1 MYGNII
7 NEAFGKV
14 TAKSLN
20 VFITQIK
27 CNAYA
32 VLQISMKRLSLI
44 FGCKKGCKSRN
55 YLIYTLYC
63 GERGI
68 RTPGGLTLNG
78 FQDRRNRPLCH
89 LSENPSGFS
98 RTIFCISS
106 AERTRFEL
114 VVENNP
120 YDSLANCWFQPLTH
134 LSSGSLLRVQ
144 RYIRYFSL
152 PNFLGCFLQLF
163 FTIYASRC
171 LSAVVAE
178 RCGCGVLQCGKF

>member
-63 GERGI
+63 GETGI
-68 RTPGGLTLNG
+68 RTPGTSQYNG

-89 LSENPSGFS
+89 LSKTSLSEVLFVKSGAKVRIYFKLTRVFTKKKS
-98 RTIFCISS
+98 RTSFPKNSNI
-106 AERTRFEL
+106 
-114 VVENNP
+114 
-120 YDSLANCWFQPLTH
+120 
-134 LSSGSLLRVQ
+134 
-144 RYIRYFSL
+144 
-152 PNFLGCFLQLF
+152 
-163 FTIYASRC
+163 
-171 LSAVVAE
+171 
-178 RCGCGVLQCGKF
+178 